1 MDGIYLLL
9 GTNLGDKFSNLE
21 RARSGVEAS
30 IGPIVKQSSVYRT
43 DAWGVEGQDDFL
55 NQVLKIRSTLS
66 PERMLDEILMIE
78 KSMGRVRR
86 GKWGERVI
94 DIDLLY
100 YYNRIVQTE
109 RLEVP
114 HAQLQNR
121 NFTLVPLV
129 EIAAAEIHP
138 VFQKTQKQLYESCG
152 DKLQVVLM
160 NEV

>member
-9 GTNLGDKFSNLE
+9 GTNLGDKFSNLQ
-21 RARSGVEAS
+21 RARSGVEKS

-55 NQVLKIRSTLS
+55 NQVVKVRSLFS
-66 PERMLDEILMIE
+66 PERILDEILMIE

-100 YYNRIVQTE
+100 YYDRIVQTD

-114 HAQLQNR
+114 HGQLQNR

-129 EIAAAEIHP
+129 EIAATEIHP
-138 VFQKTQKQLYESCG
+138 VFQKTQKQLYELCG

-160 NEV
+160 NEA

>member
-1 MDGIYLLL
+1 
-9 GTNLGDKFSNLE
+9 
-21 RARSGVEAS
+21 
-30 IGPIVKQSSVYRT
+30 
-43 DAWGVEGQDDFL
+43 
-55 NQVLKIRSTLS
+55 
-66 PERMLDEILMIE
+66 MIE